1 MNQRIFIKPSKKMKK
16 VILSICMLLAA
27 VTFASAQ
34 GGAAKR
40 KAEIKEGLKNEV
52 KLTDAQIESVLAIED
67 EFRPKMSAI
76 KSDQALDEA
85 AKKEKNKVV
94 RQEKKEKMEAALG
107 KEKAKEVDEFYSKL
121 KKKKPAD
128 EKKEK

>member
-1 MNQRIFIKPSKKMKK
+1 MKK
-16 VILSICMLLAA
+16 IILSICIILAA

-40 KAEIKEGLKNEV
+40 KAEITQGLKEEV
-52 KLTDAQIESVLAIED
+52 KLTDAQIASVLAIEA
-67 EFRPKMSAI
+67 EFKPKMSAI
-76 KSDQALDEA
+76 KADQTLDEVG
-85 AKKEKNKVV
+85 KKEKTKAV
-94 RQEKKEKMEAALG
+94 RLEKTKKMEAELG
-107 KEKAKEVDEFYSKL
+107 NETAKKVEDFYSKL

>member
-1 MNQRIFIKPSKKMKK
+1 MKR

-85 AKKEKNKVV
+85 GKKEKNKVV